1 MHNAVKNLIHQNWIT
16 AAHDCSD
23 GGLFITLSEMG
34 MAGNLGFDIVTDS
47 EIREDAFLFG
57 ESQGRVVVSI
67 DRDLEDEFIECIEK
81 TNVPFILLGH
91 VTKGKVVID
100 DEHYG
105 FINEFKEKFDS
116 ALENRLL

>member
-1 MHNAVKNLIHQNWIT
+1 MIEQKENILDIKKILFKKNYSGKKKCHTKKNTI
-16 AAHDCSD
+16 
-23 GGLFITLSEMG
+23 LS
-34 MAGNLGFDIVTDS
+34 DS

-57 ESQGRVVVSI
+57 ECQGRVVVTI
-67 DRDLEDEFIECIEK
+67 DRDLEDEFVECIEK

-105 FINEFKEKFDS
+105 FINEFKEKFDL
-116 ALENRLL
+116 ALEKRLV